1 MADPQSPSTHLY
13 YGPSDDAFDLDLMD
27 IPDDIGSNESPELSS
42 YEIEDVM
49 VDLDGIEPEE
59 LSTWLDQELDEE
71 EAKFFE
77 SVESVEELEEQ
88 EDISLKMTE
97 DTSRNHRTP
106 DVRMTGSMHAP
117 TGNMDGAFLAARN
130 PNMVAPP
137 SNANGSA
144 EFSPEQYS
152 EALTNLASSMRRT
165 ELSRAELL
173 RQRNNMTR
181 YSQAPQQMVP
191 LSAPPSSM
199 NSLTGLLTGKRTT
212 LTVGLEQSRKQL
224 REYMTRMNYNA
235 L

>member
-1 MADPQSPSTHLY
+1 MADAQSSSAHSYHAP
-13 YGPSDDAFDLDLMD
+13 PDDVFELDLMD
-27 IPDDIGSNESPELSS
+27 IPDDIGPNDSSELSS

-77 SVESVEELEEQ
+77 SVESADEMEDQ
-88 EDISLKMTE
+88 DDISLKRIE
-97 DTSRNHRTP
+97 DTGRTHRAASA
-106 DVRMTGSMHAP
+106 RMTGSMYAP
-117 TGNMDGAFLAARN
+117 TGGTDGAFNSARN
-130 PNMVAPP
+130 PTIVAPP
-137 SNANGSA
+137 LSSNGKKD
-144 EFSPEQYS
+144 FSPEQYS

-165 ELSRAELL
+165 EMSRAELL
-173 RQRNNMTR
+173 RQRSNMTQ

-191 LSAPPSSM
+191 LSAPPSAM
-199 NSLTGLLTGKRTT
+199 NSLTGLLTGKRST